1 MSSTNNTQE
10 HLIAIAIGPV
20 QDFIAAARRTGDLTA
35 GSTLLSDIAKA
46 TAKSL
51 EANGARL
58 IFPASSNDD
67 GPNKILATLPVGK
80 GGKDPCTVAEEAR
93 RAAKNELKRQWDEVK
108 KRGVVQAALVQPL
121 ADAQVEAFL
130 EFYAAWV
137 PVVAGGYK
145 TARGEVDAKLAAR
158 KNLRDFA
165 PSPISDA
172 FSFGKSSLDP
182 AWECVLTSPMPEPGR
197 YPFYLKKTEYLD
209 AVSLLKRV
217 KGKQGQ
223 KGGVPSTRD
232 FAERRNHLGAFTEQ
246 EEEKDE
252 TEEKEPSYPYFA
264 ILVADGDNM
273 GTLLDAQD
281 SEEAH
286 HALSAKLVEFCTTA
300 KQIVKD
306 HDGYPVY
313 AGGDDV
319 LAFLPVHRAVKCATQ
334 IREAFMTIL
343 PESAKVG
350 KKKSGLSAGVAIVH
364 YKEPLAHSLGHAR
377 DAERA
382 AKDGGRD
389 SLCLATHTRGGVP
402 FLVTQRWADWGDFDT
417 WIQGFEKDQL
427 TRGVAYELKNL
438 VKECSGTDISEEIL
452 RGEAQ
457 RIWERKQPEGI
468 TRLPFPELPQK
479 TDPPKTYMEKLAV
492 FADVLIAA
500 RFLTGETK

>member
-1 MSSTNNTQE
+1 MSNTNSTQE

-67 GPNKILATLPVGK
+67 GPNKILVSFPVE
-80 GGKDPCTVAEEAR
+80 KDPCVVVEGAKQ
-93 RAAKNELKRQWDEVK
+93 AAKAELKRQWDEVK
-108 KRGVVQAALVQPL
+108 KRGAIQPALVQPL
-121 ADAQVEAFL
+121 ADAQVDTFL
-130 EFYAAWV
+130 EFYAAWM
-137 PVVAGGYK
+137 PVVEGDYK
-145 TARGEVDAKLAAR
+145 TARSTVDAKLAAR

-165 PSPISDA
+165 PSPTSDA

-182 AWECVLTSPMPEPGR
+182 AWECVLTAPMPEPGK

-209 AVSLLKRV
+209 AVSILKRI

-223 KGGVPSTRD
+223 KKKGGVPSTRD
-232 FAERRNHLGAFTEQ
+232 FAERRNQKGAFTEQ
-246 EEEKDE
+246 EAEKDE
-252 TEEKEPSYPYFA
+252 VEETEPSYPYFA

-273 GTLLDAQD
+273 GTLLDSQD
-281 SEEAH
+281 SVEAH
-286 HALSAKLVEFCTTA
+286 RGLSTKLVTFCDKA
-300 KQIVKD
+300 REIVEAE
-306 HDGYPVY
+306 DGYLVY

-319 LAFLPVHRAVKCATQ
+319 LAFLPVQRAVDCATK
-334 IREAFMTIL
+334 IREAFMAIL

-350 KKKSGLSAGVAIVH
+350 EKKSGLSAGVAIVH
-364 YKEPLAHSLGHAR
+364 YKEPLAHSLTHAR

-389 SLCLATHTRGGVP
+389 SLCLAIHTRGGVP
-402 FLVTQRWADWGDFDT
+402 LCVTQKWADWGGFDT
-417 WIQGFEKDQL
+417 WMQGFEKDQL

-438 VKECSGTDISEEIL
+438 VKECTGTDLSEEVV
-452 RGEAQ
+452 REEAK
-457 RIWERKQPEGI
+457 RIWERKQPEGA
-468 TRLPFPELPQK
+468 TKLPFPLLQE
-479 TDPPKTYMEKLAV
+479 TYIKKLTT

>member
-1 MSSTNNTQE
+1 MNSTNNTQE

-51 EANGARL
+51 EANGATL
-58 IFPASSNDD
+58 IFPASSKDD
-67 GPNKILATLPVGK
+67 GPNKILVSFPA
-80 GGKDPCTVAEEAR
+80 GKDPCVAVEVAKL
-93 RAAKNELKRQWDEVK
+93 AAKNELKRQWDEVK
-108 KRGVVQAALVQPL
+108 KRGVVQAALVRPL

-145 TARGEVDAKLAAR
+145 TARGAVDAKLAAR

-165 PSPISDA
+165 SSPTSDA

-182 AWECVLTSPMPEPGR
+182 AWECVLTFPMPEPGK

-223 KGGVPSTRD
+223 RKVGGVPSTRD

-252 TEEKEPSYPYFA
+252 AEEKEPSYPYFA

-281 SEEAH
+281 SADEH
-286 HALSAKLVEFCTTA
+286 RLLSQNLVGFCQTA
-300 KQIVKD
+300 KEIVRE
-306 HDGYPVY
+306 HDGYLVY

-319 LAFLPVHRAVKCATQ
+319 LAFLPVHTVVDCATK
-334 IREAFMTIL
+334 IREAFMAIL
-343 PESAKVG
+343 PEEAKVG
-350 KKKSGLSAGVAIVH
+350 EKKSGLSAGVAIVH

-389 SLCLATHTRGGVP
+389 SLCLAIHTRGGVP
-402 FLVTQRWADWGDFDT
+402 LCVTQKWADWVGFDT
-417 WIQGFEKDQL
+417 WLQGFEKDQL

-438 VKECSGTDISEEIL
+438 VKECAGTGLSEEII
-452 RGEAQ
+452 RGEAK
-457 RIWERKQPEGI
+457 RIWERKQPEGA
-468 TRLPFPELPQK
+468 TKLPFPLLQE
-479 TDPPKTYMEKLAV
+479 TYIEKLAT